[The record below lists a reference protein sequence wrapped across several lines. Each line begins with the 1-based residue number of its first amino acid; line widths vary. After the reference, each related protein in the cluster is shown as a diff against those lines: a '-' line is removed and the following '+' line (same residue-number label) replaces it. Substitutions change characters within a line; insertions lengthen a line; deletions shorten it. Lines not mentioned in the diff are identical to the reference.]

1 MPTIQVSPDADEL
14 LQSVANG
21 ILKSRKIIVVTGA
34 GISTNSGIPDF
45 RSENGLYALIQAQFD
60 AANKDPKSPTAL
72 TRSNSSTSVGL
83 TESHEDGPPTKRRKL
98 EQTDDTMRQASP
110 GAASSQ
116 TQDDQ
121 VECLRNGDYVKI
133 ESLHAEEPM
142 PRQMTE
148 DHGCARRDQREDA
161 DQATGDKPRPTT
173 ISGAVSDFMT
183 ETLRFPTTNLGMTGP
198 SRAKRHRQSRR
209 RSSWGHSST
218 SASFLLTATSPKPDQ
233 HPRTLHIAPALQT
246 SSTRAASLSPPLK
259 PHYDVDCGRSEVRNA
274 ARTRRVSMS
283 SLTHPLDDEILQ
295 WAWQMQDQPECPSKD
310 NPSNEQPQ
318 DSSPRLPRLP
328 PSLLSS
334 ILPVSRSTPKQMHL
348 PFTSSPLSSPLASS
362 QRPRSFLARRK
373 ASEVHTPSRLV
384 QIPMAHDSS
393 PLSSPPPVLF
403 DPFNQVSS
411 STSQQSLSA
420 AGSTTCSET
429 DETPPSSRPSLISQT
444 SNPVRST
451 LPNIKGR
458 DLFDISIWSDPLRT
472 SVFYTFATTLRQKAR
487 DVQPTASHLFISHLR
502 DRGKLVRCYTQNIDQ
517 IEEKVGLSTSLQQGP
532 GSRGRFSRKSA
543 GGFSAPSSQGGEGE
557 ANESIVK
564 RDAANGGVECV
575 FLHGSLQ
582 SLRCFL
588 CGRICEWDEGGRSV
602 ETLSGRQ
609 PECPHCV
616 GATVAREER
625 GKRALGVGKLR
636 PDIVLYGE
644 EHPNAHLI
652 DPLVKHDLALY
663 PDSLL
668 ILGTSLKVHGL
679 KVLVREFAKTVHSK
693 GGKVIFV
700 NFTKPS
706 ESSWGD
712 IIDYWI
718 QWDCD
723 AWVSNLQERVPLLW
737 LPPGTKLP
745 VPGKKKRESS
755 GETKAAK
762 GRSSGDAGKPVDTGN
777 PIIPDTKDMDE
788 DSHHDPLGHLEQ
800 TSKTAAPRRPQ
811 VMREDKHNAAFLTW
825 QIARDLRKI
834 TGDESPLVSF
844 TSLQRDARLA
854 RFSGSTPSSPTPV
867 VPECSLRT
875 PVPNPTRTAGS
886 HRPSLPSS
894 ASCSVLPSATIL
906 SRTPLPTEP
915 LPTLATARR
924 ALDDHQEAKAGQPPE
939 PESSVAT
946 KKRRRDSRR
955 TQKAPSAGAEA
966 NVSAR
971 AMKKRAGARKQGPG
985 WIYVSEEDIQL
996 GEPVVQAVGQGL
1008 VVEAGIEHD
1017 LSATIGAAIKANPR
1031 KRKRKMIDGEEVILP
1046 GSVRRTVPSTPRTI
1060 PSKGISRPPLT
1071 DTSTP
1076 LALPLPLTPAA
1087 ASPPRLQSAMGISPN
1102 IVSDLR
1108 RVSMDTM
1115 ELAPIY
1121 TPADQHHQGPV
1132 QMPLTPARLVPLE
1145 PRSPPSGPLSRIS
1158 PNMGPFQLNPFKY
1171 FDSLVLKLRQPPAWM
1186 GWTPGPEEQLKSET
1200 DAALALGQM
1209 RMGS

>member
-1 MPTIQVSPDADEL
+1 MIAQ
-14 LQSVANG
+14 
-21 ILKSRKIIVVTGA
+21 
-34 GISTNSGIPDF
+34 DF

>member
-1 MPTIQVSPDADEL
+1 MPTIQVSPDADKL

-45 RSENGLYALIQAQFD
+45 RSENGLYALIQAQLD

-83 TESHEDGPPTKRRKL
+83 TEAHEDGPPTKRRKL

-148 DHGCARRDQREDA
+148 DHGCARRDQKEDA

-198 SRAKRHRQSRR
+198 SRAKRHQHNIAETRPAPADVAYLASPSDEQHEGSIALTSLEASLRR
-209 RSSWGHSST
+209 RLW
-218 SASFLLTATSPKPDQ
+218 AF
-233 HPRTLHIAPALQT
+233 
-246 SSTRAASLSPPLK
+246 
-259 PHYDVDCGRSEVRNA
+259 
-274 ARTRRVSMS
+274 RR
-283 SLTHPLDDEILQ
+283 
-295 WAWQMQDQPECPSKD
+295 
-310 NPSNEQPQ
+310 
-318 DSSPRLPRLP
+318 
-328 PSLLSS
+328 
-334 ILPVSRSTPKQMHL
+334 
-348 PFTSSPLSSPLASS
+348 
-362 QRPRSFLARRK
+362 
-373 ASEVHTPSRLV
+373 
-384 QIPMAHDSS
+384 
-393 PLSSPPPVLF
+393 
-403 DPFNQVSS
+403 
-411 STSQQSLSA
+411 
-420 AGSTTCSET
+420 
-429 DETPPSSRPSLISQT
+429 
-444 SNPVRST
+444 
-451 LPNIKGR
+451 R
-458 DLFDISIWSDPLRT
+458 DLFDVSIWSDPLRT

-825 QIARDLRKI
+825 
-834 TGDESPLVSF
+834 
-844 TSLQRDARLA
+844 
-854 RFSGSTPSSPTPV
+854 
-867 VPECSLRT
+867 
-875 PVPNPTRTAGS
+875 
-886 HRPSLPSS
+886 
-894 ASCSVLPSATIL
+894 
-906 SRTPLPTEP
+906 
-915 LPTLATARR
+915 
-924 ALDDHQEAKAGQPPE
+924 
-939 PESSVAT
+939 
-946 KKRRRDSRR
+946 
-955 TQKAPSAGAEA
+955 
-966 NVSAR
+966 
-971 AMKKRAGARKQGPG
+971 
-985 WIYVSEEDIQL
+985 
-996 GEPVVQAVGQGL
+996 
-1008 VVEAGIEHD
+1008 
-1017 LSATIGAAIKANPR
+1017 
-1031 KRKRKMIDGEEVILP
+1031 
-1046 GSVRRTVPSTPRTI
+1046 
-1060 PSKGISRPPLT
+1060 
-1071 DTSTP
+1071 
-1076 LALPLPLTPAA
+1076 
-1087 ASPPRLQSAMGISPN
+1087 
-1102 IVSDLR
+1102 
-1108 RVSMDTM
+1108 
-1115 ELAPIY
+1115 
-1121 TPADQHHQGPV
+1121 
-1132 QMPLTPARLVPLE
+1132 
-1145 PRSPPSGPLSRIS
+1145 
-1158 PNMGPFQLNPFKY
+1158 
-1171 FDSLVLKLRQPPAWM
+1171 
-1186 GWTPGPEEQLKSET
+1186 
-1200 DAALALGQM
+1200 
-1209 RMGS
+1209 

>member
-133 ESLHAEEPM
+133 ESLRAEEPM

-148 DHGCARRDQREDA
+148 DHG
-161 DQATGDKPRPTT
+161 
-173 ISGAVSDFMT
+173 
-183 ETLRFPTTNLGMTGP
+183 
-198 SRAKRHRQSRR
+198 
-209 RSSWGHSST
+209 
-218 SASFLLTATSPKPDQ
+218 
-233 HPRTLHIAPALQT
+233 
-246 SSTRAASLSPPLK
+246 
-259 PHYDVDCGRSEVRNA
+259 
-274 ARTRRVSMS
+274 
-283 SLTHPLDDEILQ
+283 
-295 WAWQMQDQPECPSKD
+295 
-310 NPSNEQPQ
+310 
-318 DSSPRLPRLP
+318 
-328 PSLLSS
+328 
-334 ILPVSRSTPKQMHL
+334 
-348 PFTSSPLSSPLASS
+348 
-362 QRPRSFLARRK
+362 
-373 ASEVHTPSRLV
+373 
-384 QIPMAHDSS
+384 
-393 PLSSPPPVLF
+393 
-403 DPFNQVSS
+403 
-411 STSQQSLSA
+411 
-420 AGSTTCSET
+420 
-429 DETPPSSRPSLISQT
+429 
-444 SNPVRST
+444 
-451 LPNIKGR
+451 
-458 DLFDISIWSDPLRT
+458 
-472 SVFYTFATTLRQKAR
+472 
-487 DVQPTASHLFISHLR
+487 HLR

-800 TSKTAAPRRPQ
+800 TSETAAPRRPQ

-834 TGDESPLVSF
+834 TGDESPLNARAEPDKNSGFAQTLVAVVSIMF
-844 TSLQRDARLA
+844 CVAL
-854 RFSGSTPSSPTPV
+854 GHH
-867 VPECSLRT
+867 
-875 PVPNPTRTAGS
+875 PVPNA
-886 HRPSLPSS
+886 S
-894 ASCSVLPSATIL
+894 A
-906 SRTPLPTEP
+906 
-915 LPTLATARR
+915 
-924 ALDDHQEAKAGQPPE
+924 H
-939 PESSVAT
+939 
-946 KKRRRDSRR
+946 
-955 TQKAPSAGAEA
+955 
-966 NVSAR
+966 
-971 AMKKRAGARKQGPG
+971 
-985 WIYVSEEDIQL
+985 
-996 GEPVVQAVGQGL
+996 
-1008 VVEAGIEHD
+1008 
-1017 LSATIGAAIKANPR
+1017 
-1031 KRKRKMIDGEEVILP
+1031 
-1046 GSVRRTVPSTPRTI
+1046 
-1060 PSKGISRPPLT
+1060 
-1071 DTSTP
+1071 
-1076 LALPLPLTPAA
+1076 
-1087 ASPPRLQSAMGISPN
+1087 
-1102 IVSDLR
+1102 
-1108 RVSMDTM
+1108 
-1115 ELAPIY
+1115 
-1121 TPADQHHQGPV
+1121 
-1132 QMPLTPARLVPLE
+1132 
-1145 PRSPPSGPLSRIS
+1145 
-1158 PNMGPFQLNPFKY
+1158 
-1171 FDSLVLKLRQPPAWM
+1171 
-1186 GWTPGPEEQLKSET
+1186 
-1200 DAALALGQM
+1200 
-1209 RMGS
+1209 